1 MKVCVSIDLDNYQEY
16 QRLVD
21 PGAASPDRSFYDEAL
36 PRFLDVFDR
45 RGMRATFFL
54 IGRDAARPAHRAL
67 LREMHARGHE
77 IGNHSWS
84 HPHNLHSFSR
94 AAKEAEIAQG
104 EAALSDALGVRPVG
118 FRTPSVDVDAEV
130 LEILTER
137 GYLYDS
143 SIIPSPLMWA
153 FMLYGRLF
161 VRESDYALGL
171 LRTPLAPAR
180 PYWPDARAI
189 HRERR
194 DAELSPAALL
204 EIPVSVTPWVR
215 LPLYGTLWRML
226 GPRAFAVALRGYA
239 PSRGVAHLMLH
250 LLDLVDWQ
258 GTSLGDAL
266 ERTPGVGVSFARRQ
280 RFVDRACEALAS
292 RGTPATLREVA
303 AECRAAR
310 GLG

>member
-1 MKVCVSIDLDNYQEY
+1 LKVCVSVDLDNYQEY

-21 PGAASPDRSFYDEAL
+21 PGAADAERSFFGEAL
-36 PRFLDVFDR
+36 PRFLDLFDR
-45 RGMRATFFL
+45 HGLRATFFL

-67 LREMHARGHE
+67 LREICARGHE

-84 HPHNLHSFSR
+84 HPHNLRSFSR
-94 AAKEAEIAQG
+94 AQKEREIAQG
-104 EAALSDALGVRPVG
+104 EAALADATGERPVG

-130 LEILTER
+130 LEILAER

-161 VRESDYALGL
+161 VRESDYQLGL
-171 LRTPLAPAR
+171 WRAALAPAR

-194 DAELSPAALL
+194 AGAAGAALL
-204 EIPVSVTPWVR
+204 ELPVSVTPILR
-215 LPLYGTLWRML
+215 LPYYGTLWRLL
-226 GPRAFAVALRGYA
+226 GPRAFALALRLHGPA
-239 PSRGVAHLMLH
+239 RGAAHLMLH

-258 GTSLGDAL
+258 GSPLGAAL
-266 ERTPGVGVSFARRQ
+266 SRAPGVAVGFERRR
-280 RFVDRACEALAS
+280 RFVDGASAALAA
-292 RGTPATLREVA
+292 RGEPATLRELA
-303 AECRAAR
+303 ALCRAAR
-310 GLG
+310 GIH

>member
-1 MKVCVSIDLDNYQEY
+1 VKVCVSVDLDNYQEY

-21 PGAASPDRSFYDEAL
+21 PGAAEPARSFYDDAL
-36 PRFLDVFDR
+36 PRFLDAFDR
-45 RGMRATFFL
+45 HGLLATFFL

-84 HPHNLHSFSR
+84 HPHNLRSYSR

-104 EAALSDALGVRPVG
+104 EDALADAVGVRPVG

-130 LEILTER
+130 LEILAAR

-180 PYWPDARAI
+180 PYWPAPDAI

-194 DAELSPAALL
+194 DDDLARGALL
-204 EIPVSVTPWVR
+204 EIPVTVTPLAR
-215 LPLYGTLWRML
+215 LPYYGTLWRML
-226 GPRAFAVALRGYA
+226 GPRAFALALRTHA
-239 PSRGVAHLMLH
+239 RGRGAAHLMLH

-266 ERTPGVGVSFARRQ
+266 ERTPGVGVSFERRQ
-280 RFVDRACEALAS
+280 RFVDRAFAALAA
-292 RGTPATLREVA
+292 RGTPATLRDVA
-303 AECRAAR
+303 LECRAAR
-310 GLG
+310 GLH

>member
-1 MKVCVSIDLDNYQEY
+1 MKACVSVDLDNYQEY

-21 PGAASPDRSFYDEAL
+21 PGATLPERSFYDDAL

-45 RGMRATFFL
+45 HGLRGTFFL

-84 HPHNLHSFSR
+84 HPHNLRSFSR

-104 EAALSDALGVRPVG
+104 EAALADVVGQRPLG

-171 LRTPLAPAR
+171 LRTPLAPGR
-180 PYWPDARAI
+180 PYWPAPGAI
-189 HRERR
+189 HRERP
-194 DAELSPAALL
+194 DAVLPRTALL
-204 EIPVSVTPWVR
+204 EIPVSVTPLAR
-215 LPLYGTLWRML
+215 LPFYGTLWRIL
-226 GPRAFAVALRGYA
+226 GPRAFAVALRGHA
-239 PSRGVAHLMLH
+239 RSRGAAHLMLH
-250 LLDLVDWQ
+250 LLDLVDWH

-266 ERTPGVGVSFARRQ
+266 ERTPGVGVSFARRR
-280 RFVDRACEALAS
+280 RFVDRACAALAS
-292 RGTPATLREVA
+292 RGTPATLLEVA
-303 AECRAAR
+303 TECRAAR
-310 GLG
+310 GLA